1 MRRFRVSEES
11 MLPTLRPGD
20 VIIAAPEPHP
30 AIGSIVVFPSP
41 RDSGMW
47 LVKRVGAYSDG
58 EAWLESDN
66 PDATNADSRTLG
78 WVGTE
83 TMHRAVIRYRPPLS
97 LIRL

>member
-1 MRRFRVSEES
+1 
-11 MLPTLRPGD
+11 
-20 VIIAAPEPHP
+20 
-30 AIGSIVVFPSP
+30 
-41 RDSGMW
+41 MW